1 MLYPGNPVRQGG
13 TASEF
18 ITAIQERLAELRIP
32 ESSGGKRLV
41 VDGVFGPNT
50 EDAVKLF
57 QAQAVDP
64 KGRPLEIDGV
74 VGPMTW
80 AALFSEDLAVVKP
93 ESGSLLAK
101 VIQIARS
108 QVGVM
113 ESPIG
118 TNRGPQVDQ
127 YVQST
132 GLDPEGGYAWCVCFL
147 YWCFV
152 QAAEAANKPNP
163 MPKTAGVLDLWR
175 RAGNKGLLRVGR
187 SAAVASPELV
197 RPGMIFIIDSGG
209 GYGHA
214 GLVSSVQGVTM
225 TTIEGNTT
233 DKSGSRE
240 GVGVFERKVRTI
252 SSINTGF
259 IDVTRTF

>member
-1 MLYPGNPVRQGG
+1 MLYPGIPVRQGG
-13 TASEF
+13 GASDVVR
-18 ITAIQERLAELRIP
+18 AIQQKLADLRIP
-32 ESSGGKRLV
+32 ESSGGKALE
-41 VDGVFGPNT
+41 VDGIFGPST

-64 KGRPLEIDGV
+64 KGRALEIDGV

-80 AALFSEDLAVVKP
+80 AALFRTEIAVAKP
-93 ESGSLLAK
+93 ESGTLLAR

-113 ESPIG
+113 EEPIG
-118 TNRGPQVDQ
+118 SNRGTEVDQ
-127 YVQST
+127 YVAST
-132 GLDPEGGYAWCVCFL
+132 GLKPEGEHAWCVCFL
-147 YWCFV
+147 YWCFM
-152 QAAEAANKPNP
+152 QAADAEDRPNP
-163 MPKTAGVLDLWR
+163 MPRTAGVLDLWR
-175 RAGNKGLLRVGR
+175 RAGDRGLLRVGR
-187 SAAVASPELV
+187 SAAVANPASV

-209 GYGHA
+209 GFGHA
-214 GLVSSVQGVTM
+214 GLVRSVQGVTL

-233 DKSGSRE
+233 DKTGSRE
-240 GVGVFERKVRTI
+240 GVGVFERRARTI

>member
-1 MLYPGNPVRQGG
+1 MSYPGSPVRQGS
-13 TASEF
+13 AVSEVVK
-18 ITAIQERLAELRIP
+18 AIQARLAELRIP
-32 ESSGGKRLV
+32 ESSGGKALV
-41 VDGVFGPNT
+41 ADGIFGPNT

-57 QAQAVDP
+57 QAQAVDA
-64 KGRPLEIDGV
+64 KGRPLEVDGV

-80 AALFSEDLAVVKP
+80 AALFSEDMAVVKA

-101 VIQIARS
+101 VIQIAKS

-113 ESPIG
+113 EHPIG

-127 YVQST
+127 YVRST
-132 GLDPEGGYAWCVCFL
+132 GHDSAGGHAWCVCFL

-152 QAAEAANKPNP
+152 EAAAALTASNP

-175 RAGNKGLLRVGR
+175 RAGDKGLLRIGR
-187 SAAVASPELV
+187 PAAVANPELV

-214 GLVSSVQGVTM
+214 GLVSSVQGVTL

-233 DKSGSRE
+233 DKTGSRE